1 MKKLILPIL
10 VLILMGCDEEDAT
23 PNNAPDTTSDAAINA
38 LTEYVLVNKIFQDV
52 GNSNGD
58 AILDAENNTAGSI
71 GKTTLNMT
79 SQVEI
84 TVSPADFVNF
94 PKTITVDFKDG
105 TLGQDGVLR
114 KGVVTIVST
123 NWYGQPESTH
133 TATFQDYYHNDYK
146 VEGTH
151 IVENLGENEDG
162 HLEYSVEIN
171 DGKIT
176 TKAGDV
182 IQYQEDSKRT
192 WISGSET
199 PLNIWDD
206 EYLLDGLQTG
216 ISSAGLDY
224 SLSTIESLHFVL
236 VPRGIKSG
244 ILSVDLGDIKDI
256 ELNYTNST
264 ITILGSTYPFT
275 K

>member
-1 MKKLILPIL
+1 MKKLIIPTL
-10 VLILMGCDEEDAT
+10 VLLVLGCDKEDT
-23 PNNAPDTTSDAAINA
+23 TPDTTPDAAVNA

-58 AILDAENNTAGSI
+58 AILDAENSAGSSAA
-71 GKTTLNMT
+71 KTTPNTT

-123 NWYGQPESTH
+123 NWYGAPGSKH
-133 TATFQDYYHNDYK
+133 TATFDSYYHNDYK

-151 IVENLGENEDG
+151 VVENLGANADG
-162 HLEYSVEIN
+162 YLEYSVEIA

-176 TKAGDV
+176 TKTGDV
-182 IQYQEDSKRT
+182 IQYEEDSKRT
-192 WISGSET
+192 WISGSQT

-216 ISSAGLDY
+216 ISSSGLDY
-224 SLSTIESLHFVL
+224 SLSTIEPLHFVL
-236 VPRGIKSG
+236 VPRGVKSG
-244 ILSVDLGDIKDI
+244 ILSVELGDIKDI

-264 ITILGSTYPFT
+264 ITILGTTYPFT

>member
-1 MKKLILPIL
+1 MKKLILPTL
-10 VLILMGCDEEDAT
+10 VLLLMGCDKEDAT

-58 AILDAENNTAGSI
+58 AILGAENNTAGSA

-84 TVSPADFVNF
+84 TVSPADFENF

-151 IVENLGENEDG
+151 IVENLGANEDG

-224 SLSTIESLHFVL
+224 SLSTIEPLHFVL

-244 ILSVDLGDIKDI
+244 ILSVDLGDIQDI

>member
-1 MKKLILPIL
+1 MKKLILPTL
-10 VLILMGCDEEDAT
+10 VLLLMGCDKEDAI

-58 AILDAENNTAGSI
+58 AILGAENNTAGSA

-105 TLGQDGVLR
+105 MLGQDGVLR
-114 KGVVTIVST
+114 KGVVTVVST

-151 IVENLGENEDG
+151 IVENLGANEDG

-176 TKAGDV
+176 TKVGDV

-224 SLSTIESLHFVL
+224 SLSTIEPLHFVL

-244 ILSVDLGDIKDI
+244 VLSVDLGDIKDI

-264 ITILGSTYPFT
+264 ITILGTTYPFT

>member
-1 MKKLILPIL
+1 MKKLILPTL
-10 VLILMGCDEEDAT
+10 VLLLMGCDKEDAT

-58 AILDAENNTAGSI
+58 AILDAENNTAGSV
-71 GKTTLNMT
+71 GKTTLDMT

-151 IVENLGENEDG
+151 IVENLGANEDG

-216 ISSAGLDY
+216 ISSTGLDY
-224 SLSTIESLHFVL
+224 SLSTIEPLHFVL

-244 ILSVDLGDIKDI
+244 VLSVDLGDIKDI

-264 ITILGSTYPFT
+264 ITILGTTYPFT

>member
-1 MKKLILPIL
+1 MKKLILPTL
-10 VLILMGCDEEDAT
+10 VLLLMGCDKEDAI

-58 AILDAENNTAGSI
+58 AILGAENNTAGSA

-105 TLGQDGVLR
+105 MLGQDGVLR
-114 KGVVTIVST
+114 KGVVTVVST

-146 VEGTH
+146 EEGTH
-151 IVENLGENEDG
+151 IVENLGANEDG

-176 TKAGDV
+176 TKVGDV

-224 SLSTIESLHFVL
+224 SLSTIEPLHFVL

-244 ILSVDLGDIKDI
+244 VLSVDLGDIKDI

-264 ITILGSTYPFT
+264 ITILGTTYPFT